1 MVAGAVRVMVS
12 ASRGALATA
21 LPPGKHTHGQG
32 SPLIPFR
39 VVDDA
44 ITAPLKDRPGDATR
58 GRAVALNLSTGA
70 LNRSTGNCVTGDELP
85 LQADFQGTLG
95 PPLAGVGERC
105 QPGDLRLRI
114 VDGKRI
120 NPDSNMPSYHRMS
133 NLNAVRADWVGRP
146 ILTPQEVED
155 VLAHLMTL
163 R

>member
-12 ASRGALATA
+12 ALRGALATA

-44 ITAPLKDRPGDATR
+44 ITALLTDRPGDATR
-58 GRAVALNLSTGA
+58 GRAVALN
-70 LNRSTGNCVTGDELP
+70 RSTGNCVTGHELP